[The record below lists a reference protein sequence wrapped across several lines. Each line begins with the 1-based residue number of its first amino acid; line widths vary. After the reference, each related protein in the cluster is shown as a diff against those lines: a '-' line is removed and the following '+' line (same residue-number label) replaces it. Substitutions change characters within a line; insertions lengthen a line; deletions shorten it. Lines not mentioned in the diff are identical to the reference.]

1 MKRGGV
7 RGINNRI
14 VGVGS
19 DVGPH
24 FVCARRPRATCSPCV
39 PTRPVRHMPHR
50 DGRMPARSCAGRIVV
65 IATPEIIFLP
75 VMQVTSRSNLGAY
88 LKLATRSSSPTGAD
102 PPFPGSVP
110 WDGREPFSFIAVI
123 FSSQRRSSFARRE
136 KACGFD
142 NCPVCRGVRCADSF
156 QAPVPAP
163 LPSGE
168 RKGHTARSAISL
180 CD

>member
-24 FVCARRPRATCSPCV
+24 FVCARRPRATRSPCV

-50 DGRMPARSCAGRIVV
+50 DGRMPARSCAGRMVV
-65 IATPEIIFLP
+65 VATPEIIFLP
-75 VMQVTSRSNLGAY
+75 VMQVTSRSNLDAY

-110 WDGREPFSFIAVI
+110 WDGR
-123 FSSQRRSSFARRE
+123 
-136 KACGFD
+136 
-142 NCPVCRGVRCADSF
+142 
-156 QAPVPAP
+156 
-163 LPSGE
+163 
-168 RKGHTARSAISL
+168 ARSALRHFAMRLKIFEVAMSSL
-180 CD
+180 LGQAHNDRRGSKR